1 MIDNDDLKGAER
13 PQKPKGLK
21 SLLGGLFAK
30 KEAED
35 DLENEAFSGERSSY
49 QGTGASG
56 GKDSGVPA
64 SAIMRTGRNNLEVLR
79 RTLARQPVGNLR
91 NFPVLYNTF
100 TYRNIE
106 PDLYCRIFID
116 QQQNEAGEVL
126 KDLSLSEA
134 AGPGNRGQ
142 GAEMA
147 MSRRGSCNVGVSKDK
162 MAAWAFLFPPINGGA
177 EVTEGDILQE
187 LRKNGVSFGVD
198 DAMIQHI
205 VRGKVYLQAVEI
217 AHGIP
222 PVDGEDGS
230 VIDRISREHSA
241 SASLREDGT
250 VDYRDLNWIRHIREG
265 DVICDIILPT
275 EAVPGKDVSGDT
287 VQGRD
292 GSPAKVPMGKNTT
305 MNEAGTALVAAVDGH
320 VSFSNGRFTIINLLT
335 IPGDVDNSVGNIDM
349 LGDVVIKGDVLDR
362 FIIKATGNVVIQG
375 ILEGATIIA
384 GGNIQIY
391 NGMNGNGH
399 GMLDAKGDITCKFLE
414 NCTVQCG
421 GKLFSESLINCTVTA
436 NDLVNVTSGRGVII
450 GGTIMACNS
459 VEAKIIGNRS
469 HRTTTIIIGT
479 TPSILMER
487 DQIVTEVERLQR
499 DREEL
504 EKNVSY
510 LERNNAEDNVQ
521 MKALYTQMKLRLSV
535 VRMQYSVAQKKLE
548 KLDNQ
553 RRDMSKC
560 FVKAGDIYP
569 ITHVTVSRESTII
582 STQTK
587 MCNIHCD
594 DSGLVLY

>member
-1 MIDNDDLKGAER
+1 MIDNDDVRGTER
-13 PQKPKGLK
+13 QQKPKGIK
-21 SLLGGLFAK
+21 SLFGGLFAK
-30 KEAED
+30 REVVEEP
-35 DLENEAFSGERSSY
+35 DLPDLPPERSTEQRSSSAA
-49 QGTGASG
+49 ASN
-56 GKDSGVPA
+56 
-64 SAIMRTGRNNLEVLR
+64 SAIMRSGKNNLEMLR
-79 RTLARQPVGNLR
+79 RTLAKQPVGNLR
-91 NFPVLYNTF
+91 NFPVLYSTF
-100 TYRNIE
+100 TMGNVE
-106 PDLYCRIFID
+106 PEPSCRVFID
-116 QQQNEAGEVL
+116 QQQAEAGEIL
-126 KDLSLSEA
+126 TDLSISA
-134 AGPGNRGQ
+134 HSGDK
-142 GAEMA
+142 GAVVP
-147 MSRRGSCNVGVSKDK
+147 RKGSCSVGISKDNLT
-162 MAAWAFLFPPINGGA
+162 AWAFVFPPVNGGTA
-177 EVTEGDILQE
+177 VTAGDILQE
-187 LRKNGVSFGVD
+187 LRKKEVSFGID

-205 VRGKVYLQAVEI
+205 VKQGIYLQAVEV
-217 AHGIP
+217 AHGIA

-241 SASLREDGT
+241 SASLREDGS

-265 DVICDIILPT
+265 EVICDIILPT
-275 EAVPGKDVSGDT
+275 EAIPGKDVTGKT
-287 VQGRD
+287 AKGKD
-292 GSPAKVPMGKNTT
+292 GVAARIPMGKNTT
-305 MNEAGTALVAAVDGH
+305 MNEDGTALVAAVDGH
-320 VSFSNGRFTIINLLT
+320 ISFKDGRFTVIDMLV

-384 GGNIQIY
+384 GGNIQLY

-421 GKLFSESLINCTVTA
+421 GKLFTESLINSTVTA
-436 NDLVNVTSGRGVII
+436 NDLINVTAGRGVII

-469 HRTTTIIIGT
+469 HRNTTIIIGT

-487 DQIVTEVERLQR
+487 DQIASEVERLQK

-504 EKNVSY
+504 EKNVAY

-521 MKALYTQMKLRLSV
+521 MKALYTQLKVRLSV
-535 VRMQYSVAQKKLE
+535 VRMQHSVAQKKLQ
-548 KLDNQ
+548 KLDSQ

-594 DSGLVLY
+594 ETGIVLY

>member
-1 MIDNDDLKGAER
+1 MIDNDDVRGTER
-13 PQKPKGLK
+13 QQKPKGLK

-30 KEAED
+30 RETAEELD
-35 DLENEAFSGERSSY
+35 EMDMIPDGSSR
-49 QGTGASG
+49 QNFGS
-56 GKDSGVPA
+56 S
-64 SAIMRTGRNNLEVLR
+64 SAGMTTSAKMRTGKNNLEVLR
-79 RTLARQPVGNLR
+79 RTLAKQPVGNLR
-91 NFPVLYNTF
+91 NFPVLYSTF
-100 TYRNIE
+100 TMGNVE
-106 PDLYCRIFID
+106 PEPSCRSFID

-126 KDLSLSEA
+126 KDLSLSTPQSGLPHSGEKPVA
-134 AGPGNRGQ
+134 V
-142 GAEMA
+142 
-147 MSRRGSCNVGVSKDK
+147 SRSASCSVGISKDGLT
-162 MAAWAFLFPPINGGA
+162 AWAFLFPPVGGGDPID
-177 EVTEGDILQE
+177 EGDILQE
-187 LRKNGVSFGVD
+187 LRKQNVSFGVD
-198 DAMIQHI
+198 DAMIQHLI
-205 VRGKVYLQAVEI
+205 KHNIYLQAAEV
-217 AHGIP
+217 AHGIAP
-222 PVDGEDGS
+222 SDGEDGS
-230 VIDRISREHSA
+230 VVDRISREHNA
-241 SASLREDGT
+241 SASLREDGS

-265 DVICDIILPT
+265 EVICDVILPT
-275 EAVPGKDVSGDT
+275 EATPGKDVTGKT

-292 GSPAKVPMGKNTT
+292 GVPARIPMGKNTT
-305 MNEAGTALVAAVDGH
+305 MNEDGTALVAAVDGH
-320 VSFSNGRFTIINLLT
+320 ISFSDGRFTVIDLLE

-362 FIIKATGNVVIQG
+362 FIIKATGNVIIQG

-384 GGNIQIY
+384 GGNIQIQ

-421 GKLFSESLINCTVTA
+421 GKLFSESLINSTVTA
-436 NDLVNVTSGRGVII
+436 NDLVNVTAGRGVII

-469 HRTTTIIIGT
+469 HRNTTIIIGT

-487 DQIVTEVERLQR
+487 DQIATEVDRLQR

-504 EKNVSY
+504 EKNVAY

-521 MKALYTQMKLRLSV
+521 MKALYTQLKLRLSV
-535 VRMQYSVAQKKLE
+535 VRMQHSVSQKKLQ
-548 KLDNQ
+548 KLDSQ

-560 FVKAGDIYP
+560 FVKANEIYP

-587 MCNIHCD
+587 MCFIHCD
-594 DSGLVLY
+594 ENGLVMY